1 MQQRRLAAIM
11 YVLRS
16 ENVGGPIHRSFCE
29 GGFTDI
35 VGYWVKMDMDESYTL
50 PVGAQDSMYF
60 ASHSETTSVIDWGST
75 FDGIPKNILSG
86 GNFALPDVI
95 DDRLFM
101 DSFNYLLFI
110 GPLTLILKISI
121 IYTLNNK
128 LNKS

>member
-1 MQQRRLAAIM
+1 
-11 YVLRS
+11 
-16 ENVGGPIHRSFCE
+16 
-29 GGFTDI
+29 
-35 VGYWVKMDMDESYTL
+35 MDESYTL

-75 FDGIPKNILSG
+75 FEGIPKNILSD